1 MTGIFRLT
9 EPAIQ
14 DIEQIAD
21 YIARQSEY
29 AQAERFLA
37 KLDAKFAKITQF
49 PMIGRQRNEV
59 LPGLRSTPI
68 YQYVKIL
75 IFSALSVAIETSQR
89 CLAER
94 INHHQL
100 DILDRLRKTNHAISP
115 FIRRIDRCNPVN
127 G

>member
-37 KLDAKFAKITQF
+37 KLDAKFAKIIQF

-68 YQYVKIL
+68 DQYLIL
-75 IFSALSVAIETSQR
+75 YIPVRQDI
-89 CLAER
+89 
-94 INHHQL
+94 
-100 DILDRLRKTNHAISP
+100 DILRVVSGYRDLAAL
-115 FIRRIDRCNPVN
+115 FGGED
-127 G
+127 

>member
-37 KLDAKFAKITQF
+37 KLDAKFAKIIQF

-68 YQYVKIL
+68 DQYLIL
-75 IFSALSVAIETSQR
+75 YIPVRQDI
-89 CLAER
+89 
-94 INHHQL
+94 
-100 DILDRLRKTNHAISP
+100 DILRVVSGYRDLAALFSGE
-115 FIRRIDRCNPVN
+115 D
-127 G
+127 